1 MRWHTTLWRWSG
13 MQRRGLLIFYH
24 LKGFKHQTPPHYPAC
39 PHHRRR
45 VVIFHSFTFWNPL
58 DFFFFFAR
66 SLSSRRRS
74 SLTVGM
80 IRWRVCSNVEEETA
94 GMRENKKKKSEYFFN
109 LFKNAADAFSFA
121 ANNKSLKV
129 FGVLLRSELLA
140 RSPSWLYSFELGL
153 RREREIVRRRRP
165 AGWN

>member
-1 MRWHTTLWRWSG
+1 

-58 DFFFFFAR
+58 DFF
-66 SLSSRRRS
+66 S
-74 SLTVGM
+74 SLREVFQ
-80 IRWRVCSNVEEETA
+80 VEEETVWQLEWS
-94 GMRENKKKKSEYFFN
+94 GDEFVQMSKKKQPEWEKTKKIWIFLSG
-109 LFKNAADAFSFA
+109 KNAADAFSFA

-153 RREREIVRRRRP
+153 RREREIVRRRRRRP